1 MSGSSTTSTSTST
14 STEMVTN
21 PIHQDLQTLYNN
33 LKRDEPAMK
42 AALKAASTQM
52 AADGTWVGPAARA
65 WASQL
70 DGHARDCATQVDALI
85 ADVSQ
90 ALAAEPAQ
98 VTLAVAQSK
107 AKQLQLMQRGF

>member
-1 MSGSSTTSTSTST
+1 MSGSSSTTSTSTA
-14 STEMVTN
+14 MIPN

-33 LKRDEPAMK
+33 LQRDAQEMK
-42 AALKAASTQM
+42 DALKAASTQM
-52 AADGTWVGPAARA
+52 AADGTWVGPAADA

-70 DGHARDCATQVDALI
+70 AGHARDCVTQVDAML

-98 VTLAVAQSK
+98 VTVQEAQIK
-107 AKQLQLMQRGF
+107 AKQLQLMSYNY